1 MASPTFSNIELQFD
15 GEVAHLTLSRA
26 DKLNPLDWETV
37 RELKDAI
44 ASIEMRREVFAAVI
58 TGHGRSFSAGG
69 DLEGYLTLYRKP
81 DQFAAF
87 LDDFYRMLTAI
98 EASEKIYVA
107 AVNGVC
113 VAGGIE
119 LLLACDLAIAADT
132 ARIGDGHLNFG
143 QLPGAGSSQRLPR
156 AVGLLRAKH
165 LMLTGELLSAADARE
180 IGLVNEVVPAAELNA
195 AVNRLLDKMRDKS
208 RIGLSG
214 AKHLANATLSMDL
227 NTGLKHEIEFV
238 HRYATTEP
246 DAIEGLIAFKEKRK
260 PAFVPR

>member
-1 MASPTFSNIELQFD
+1 M
-15 GEVAHLTLSRA
+15 
-26 DKLNPLDWETV
+26 
-37 RELKDAI
+37 
-44 ASIEMRREVFAAVI
+44 FAVVI

-81 DQFAAF
+81 DQFSAF
-87 LDDFYRMLTAI
+87 LDDFYKLLTAI

-132 ARIGDGHLNFG
+132 ARIVDGHLNFG

-165 LMLTGELLSAADARE
+165 LMLTGEMLCAADARQ

-195 AVNRLLDKMRDKS
+195 AVDRLLDKMRDKS
-208 RIGLSG
+208 RVGLSG
-214 AKHLANATLSMDL
+214 AKQLANATLSMDL
-227 NTGLKHEIEFV
+227 DAGLKHEIEFV

-246 DAIEGLIAFKEKRK
+246 DAIEGLVAFNEKRK
-260 PAFVPR
+260 PAFAPR